1 MHPARLLLVAKTT
14 LAVGLAWTIAPHMP
28 GVTDDYPYY
37 APLGA
42 LASMYP
48 TLMGSVR
55 SGLQTLIGLVTGIGL
70 ATLVVITVGPTWWT
84 VPLVIGVG
92 VLLSGTGWFGAGREY
107 VPIAALF
114 VLVVGGQDAED
125 YSLGYL
131 TQMAVGVV
139 IGLLVNVLIAPAPLT
154 VAAEARVEAFRAQLG
169 AHLHDIGSA
178 VSESWPPEHE
188 QWADDAASLAD
199 TSAALR
205 AALAEADES
214 RRGNLRA
221 RGRRG
226 ETQHIHEQLA
236 TLDRVAHLIRDISDA
251 TADTIWERPAALPL
265 DPALPEPLSEA
276 CHAVA
281 DVIAQED
288 PSSSEG
294 HRQRSEAAGAVRRLL
309 ELVDDRTLDVGRSM
323 GPGVLTS
330 MHLRRILIL
339 SGD

>member
-1 MHPARLLLVAKTT
+1 VHPARLLLVAKTT

-42 LASMYP
+42 LVSMYP

>member
-1 MHPARLLLVAKTT
+1 VHPARLLLVAKTT

-42 LASMYP
+42 LVSMYP

-70 ATLVVITVGPTWWT
+70 ATLVVLTVGPTWWT

-114 VLVVGGQDAED
+114 VLVVGGRDAED